1 MKTMA
6 TNDLSVILT
15 TYNRALVLK
24 ETMEA
29 MAQLDVTGLRVQFV
43 VVDNNSSDATR
54 ETVSAFME
62 RLPLIYMFEA
72 RPGKNCAL
80 NRALRE
86 CELGD
91 IVVFTDDDVTP
102 AENWLRAI
110 YDSSSRWPGNSVF
123 GGKIVAE
130 LPGQSLPRWA
140 ESRWVQGLVFSA
152 HDPQAEE
159 GPYAKHIL
167 PFGPNMW
174 VRRCVIDSGV
184 VFNELVGPRP
194 TNRIMGSETEFLLQ
208 LSKMGEKA
216 IYVPSSV
223 VVHRLAAS
231 QVTLKSLYVRSYRWG
246 RSLVHL
252 IGPWRENLAG
262 GRPMLW
268 RCLCIS
274 RCAYAAGLMLLSCI
288 KPVSTRFDSRIRAIG
303 MWAESVE
310 SWRQLVQR
318 GKL

>member
-1 MKTMA
+1 MSRY
-6 TNDLSVILT
+6 DISVLLS
-15 TYNRALVLK
+15 TYNRAAALRQTL
-24 ETMEA
+24 EA
-29 MAQLDVTGLRVQFV
+29 MALLDQTGLWVQFV
-43 VVDNNSSDATR
+43 IVDNNSSDETR
-54 ETVSAFME
+54 ETVNSFTE
-62 RLPLIYMFEA
+62 RLPLLYLFEP

-86 CELGD
+86 CDLGE

-102 AENWLRAI
+102 EADWLRAI
-110 YDSSSRWPGNSVF
+110 YDSAVRWPGNNVF

-130 LPGQSLPRWA
+130 LPGHSLPRWA

-159 GPYAKHIL
+159 GPYADHIH

-174 VRRCVIDSGV
+174 VCRCVLGSDV
-184 VFNELVGPRP
+184 KFNESVGPRP
-194 TNRIMGSETEFLLQ
+194 TDRIMGSETEFLLQ
-208 LSKMGEKA
+208 LSKKGEKA

-246 RSLVHL
+246 RSLAHL
-252 IGPWRENLAG
+252 LGPWRESLACA
-262 GRPMLW
+262 RPMVW

-274 RCAYAAGLMLLSCI
+274 RCTYAAGLMLVSCI
-288 KPVSTRFDSRIRAIG
+288 KPASTRFDSRIRAIG